1 MSFSIFSICCRK
13 SKVEKLRDIY
23 ERYKTDYELLNSI
36 DPQVQDEI
44 DAFNQIKNVNNSIS
58 IILN

>member
-1 MSFSIFSICCRK
+1 M
-13 SKVEKLRDIY
+13 Y
-23 ERYKTDYELLNSI
+23 ERYKTDYDLLNSV
-36 DPQVQDEI
+36 DLQVQDEF